1 LKRWSIPQEGLK
13 IIACVSMLLDHIG
26 AYLVPWAWLRMVG
39 RLAFPL
45 YCFLL
50 VQGIAHTSSLR
61 RYGMRLL
68 LFAVISEVPYDLLKY
83 GKLDFGGQ
91 NAIVTLLLG
100 LCMIAAMKRTHA
112 LWKECAI
119 AVTFAVAAALLQV
132 EYGSFGIALIAVMY
146 LMGEGTDSLLAVAVV
161 LAAMG
166 LLTPWTDGFPQQLP
180 CVFAVLPMAAYSGKR
195 LSANRW
201 GKWAFYLFY
210 PLHMAIIY
218 FLGCIS

>member
-1 LKRWSIPQEGLK
+1 MKRRSIPQEGLK

-50 VQGIAHTSSLR
+50 VQGIAHTRSLR

-68 LFAVISEVPYDLLKY
+68 LFAVISELPYDLLKY

-100 LCMIAAMKRTHA
+100 LCMIAAMKRTQS

-119 AVTFAVAAALLQV
+119 AAAFAVAAVLLRV

-146 LMGEGTDSLLAVAVV
+146 LTGEGTDSLLAVAVV

-180 CVFAVLPMAAYSGKR
+180 GVFAVFPIAAYSGKR
-195 LSANRW
+195 LTTNRW
-201 GKWAFYLFY
+201 EKWAFYLFY
-210 PLHMAIIY
+210 PLHMAIIC
-218 FLGCIS
+218 FLTCI